1 MDAETYIT
9 SHWIPRRVWTH
20 LAWPRHQERLRRCAE
35 LMPPAG
41 RVLDVGCACGHSTE
55 IMRRFR
61 PELEW
66 SGADFSRTGITMAAV
81 FFKHMKF
88 YLVPQPNDLS
98 NVGKF
103 DGVVCS
109 EVLEH
114 TPDDGALVDALIQVA
129 AGTLV
134 MTTPW
139 ARVSDPGHLRV
150 YTEEALL
157 ALFAKPGHPGTLRIE
172 REDKFFYL
180 VYARER

>member
-1 MDAETYIT
+1 MDAEDYIVN
-9 SHWIPRRVWTH
+9 HWIPRRVWTH

-66 SGADFSRTGITMAAV
+66 SGADFSLTAVRRAAV
-81 FFKHMKF
+81 RF
-88 YLVPQPNDLS
+88 LDLTFHFLRGPEQI
-98 NVGKF
+98 NFLGEY

-114 TPDDGALVDALIQVA
+114 TPDDAGLVDALIRIT
-129 AGTLV
+129 GRTLV
-134 MTTPW
+134 ITTPW
-139 ARVSDPGHLRV
+139 AKVSDPGHLRV
-150 YTEEALL
+150 YKEGDLK
-157 ALFAKPGHPGTLRIE
+157 ALFAKPGHPGRLRLE
-172 REDKFFYL
+172 RMDKFIYL
-180 VYARER
+180 VYTRD